1 MVNNTV
7 WTASIGFIANHVL
20 VMILVVVCVLLVSE
34 KDAHLLAVIIMT
46 TTLATDIKILFN
58 SEYILLANKKI
69 LKCNVIQ

>member
-1 MVNNTV
+1 M
-7 WTASIGFIANHVL
+7 
-20 VMILVVVCVLLVSE
+20 SE
-34 KDAHLLAVIIMT
+34 KDAHLFAVVVIIMT